1 MEQRAK
7 LMARQ
12 GQSFA
17 TAQDVRVVFPSQDE
31 NDEELRDVPK
41 DGRTVGE
48 VLMRGN
54 IVMKEVRSSAVVPTR
69 IHSKHLSH
77 SISVIQKL
85 RARLFREATS
95 TQVI

>member
-1 MEQRAK
+1 
-7 LMARQ
+7 MARQ

-17 TAQDVRVVFPSQDE
+17 TAQDARVIYPPQDE
-31 NDEELRDVPK
+31 NDEEIRDVPK

-54 IVMKEVRSSAVVPTR
+54 IVMKEVSFATVVPSR
-69 IHSKHLSH
+69 IHSRHLLH
-77 SISVIQKL
+77 SISATQRL
-85 RARLFREATS
+85 RARLFGEATS